1 MGRKEEIAQGRKEG
15 NEIGEKTDSEGEGKK
30 WGKNGG
36 K

>member
-1 MGRKEEIAQGRKEG
+1 MGRKEEIAQEKEG
-15 NEIGEKTDSEGEGKK
+15 NEIGEKTDSEGEGNK